1 MHPRSVALFVPLLG
15 LTAPFPGCTSA
26 AVPQSAPPLPA
37 ASASTEAPAPSAPND
52 ASKWLDCAW
61 LRQKDNCWQ
70 PMKREI
76 RACLGPLPIE
86 GMLARDGKTC
96 TASNAEVIFR
106 PEVPKG
112 SPWALD
118 VEVRVANKTCFR
130 YRDTG
135 PETGPATPDTPRIHV
150 LEGPTGATI
159 TFTSAV
165 PATLTC
171 PDGST
176 FHTDHPDPG
185 LDGCI
190 TERVWEGALPLG
202 GGNVHPN
209 TSPIWLSIDPRW
221 GHVFE
226 CERPDD

>member
-1 MHPRSVALFVPLLG
+1 MHPRSRALLVPILWLAASF
-15 LTAPFPGCTSA
+15 LGCTRD
-26 AVPQSAPPLPA
+26 AVPRGAPPPL
-37 ASASTEAPAPSAPND
+37 SDETPAPPAPND
-52 ASKWLDCAW
+52 ASKPLDCAW
-61 LRQKDNCWQ
+61 VRDEDNCWQ

-76 RACLGPLPIE
+76 RACLGSLPIE

-96 TASNAEVIFR
+96 AASNAEVLFR
-106 PEVPKG
+106 PELPRA

-118 VEVRVANKTCFR
+118 IEVRVANKTCFR

-135 PETGPATPDTPRIHV
+135 PETGLAQETPRVHV
-150 LEGPTGATI
+150 LEGPSGATI
-159 TFTSAV
+159 SFTSGM
-165 PATLTC
+165 PLTLVC

-176 FHTDHPDPG
+176 FRATPADLG

-202 GGNVHPN
+202 GGALTPGS
-209 TSPIWLSIDPRW
+209 SPVWLSLDPRW

-226 CERPDD
+226 CERPPD